1 MCAQRANPVTSNN
14 QSNANGGVLVS
25 LSLLRLV
32 LFLNDAAKDGDIAIV
47 VVWSSPLDEGGMQ
60 VRARVFPVL
69 QKKKTHKEEKRKLNK
84 SEMMTHT
91 CRLLCQEPS
100 PFTNGQWP
108 SVISHEDE

>member
-1 MCAQRANPVTSNN
+1 M
-14 QSNANGGVLVS
+14 S

-69 QKKKTHKEEKRKLNK
+69 QKKKDTQRRKEKTKQKRNDDTHMSTTLPRTF
-84 SEMMTHT
+84 SFH
-91 CRLLCQEPS
+91 
-100 PFTNGQWP
+100 
-108 SVISHEDE
+108 